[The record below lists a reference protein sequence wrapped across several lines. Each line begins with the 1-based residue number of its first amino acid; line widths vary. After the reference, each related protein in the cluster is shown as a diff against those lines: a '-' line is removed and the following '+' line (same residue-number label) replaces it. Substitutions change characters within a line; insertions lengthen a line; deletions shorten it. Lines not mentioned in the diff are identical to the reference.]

1 MHKYLDIELFGWN
14 KFTKN
19 WWSITILRVASGS
32 WQWYL
37 LMIEEDLDEVTI
49 QWFSFRK
56 TKYEQ
61 E

>member
-1 MHKYLDIELFGWN
+1 MHKYFDIELFGWN
-14 KFTKN
+14 RIQEK

>member
-1 MHKYLDIELFGWN
+1 MHKYFDIELFGWN
-14 KFTKN
+14 RIQEK

-56 TKYEQ
+56 TKYE
-61 E
+61 